1 MEVCHLF
8 LRNNYLSVN
17 MYLLLNNIKNGSIA
31 PIPDDN
37 KLNSPILKI
46 IIDNK
51 ETYTRQIQK
60 LSELKDLLL
69 SKLATAES

>member
-1 MEVCHLF
+1 
-8 LRNNYLSVN
+8 